1 MTLRR
6 TLRAGGA
13 GVIRRLRRAG
23 CYCRRA
29 TERIDPSWWV
39 LSGPRC
45 VFLGMPPSRC
55 SPGAR
60 IASRTRQATTAS
72 LHRTKRKRAR
82 LVIGESVTFV
92 EELR

>member
-39 LSGPRC
+39 LSLETKLDWLPDQGSNLGP
-45 VFLGMPPSRC
+45 
-55 SPGAR
+55 AD
-60 IASRTRQATTAS
+60 
-72 LHRTKRKRAR
+72 
-82 LVIGESVTFV
+82 
-92 EELR
+92 